1 MDGVIEL
8 LQGLGPDALKVI
20 KIFIG
25 TVGAIFTALMI
36 VDAIIQ
42 FRKDKDYKTGFK
54 YLAIALLIGVVSI
67 AGFGFISAVATTVA
81 PTSLDGVGS
90 IATNS
95 TPLH

>member
-1 MDGVIEL
+1 MDGIIKL

-25 TVGAIFTALMI
+25 IVGAIFAALMI
-36 VDAIIQ
+36 IDAIIQ
-42 FRKDKDYKTGFK
+42 FRKDKDYKNGFK
-54 YLAIALLIGVVSI
+54 YLAIAILIAVISI
-67 AGFGFISAVATTVA
+67 AGFGFISAIATTVA

>member
-1 MDGVIEL
+1 MDGVIKL
-8 LQGLGPDALKVI
+8 LQGLGPDVLNVF
-20 KIFIG
+20 KIVIG

-42 FRKDKDYKTGFK
+42 FRKDKDFKTGFK
-54 YLAIALLIGVVSI
+54 YLAIAVLIAVVSI
-67 AGFGFISAVATTVA
+67 AGFGFISAIATTVA

>member
-1 MDGVIEL
+1 MDGVIKL
-8 LQGLGPDALKVI
+8 LQGLGPDVLNVLKIV
-20 KIFIG
+20 IG

-36 VDAIIQ
+36 VDTIIQ

-54 YLAIALLIGVVSI
+54 YLAIAVLIAVVSI
-67 AGFGFISAVATTVA
+67 AGFGFISAIATTVA
-81 PTSLDGVGS
+81 PTSIDGVGS

>member
-1 MDGVIEL
+1 MDGVIKL
-8 LQGLGPDALKVI
+8 LQGLGPDVLNVF
-20 KIFIG
+20 KIVIG

-42 FRKDKDYKTGFK
+42 FRKDKDYKTGSK
-54 YLAIALLIGVVSI
+54 YLAIAVLIAVVSI
-67 AGFGFISAVATTVA
+67 AGFGFISAIATTVA

>member
-1 MDGVIEL
+1 MDGVIKL
-8 LQGLGPDALKVI
+8 LQGLGPDALNVI

-25 TVGAIFTALMI
+25 TVGATFTALMI

-67 AGFGFISAVATTVA
+67 SGFGFISAVATTVA

-90 IATNS
+90 IVTNS

>member
-1 MDGVIEL
+1 MDGVIKL
-8 LQGLGPDALKVI
+8 LQGLGPDVLNVI
-20 KIFIG
+20 KILIG

-42 FRKDKDYKTGFK
+42 FRKDKNFKTGFK
-54 YLAIALLIGVVSI
+54 YLAISVLIAVVAI
-67 AGFGFISAVATTVA
+67 AGFGFISAIATTVA

>member
-1 MDGVIEL
+1 MDGIIKL
-8 LQGLGPDALKVI
+8 LQSLGPNVLNVF
-20 KIFIG
+20 KIIIG

-42 FRKDKDYKTGFK
+42 FRKDKNFKTGFK
-54 YLAIALLIGVVSI
+54 YLAIGVLIAVVAI
-67 AGFGFISAVATTVA
+67 AGFGFISAIATTVA

-90 IATNS
+90 IATNP

>member
-1 MDGVIEL
+1 MDGVIKL
-8 LQGLGPDALKVI
+8 LQSLGPDVLNVF
-20 KIFIG
+20 KILIG

-42 FRKDKDYKTGFK
+42 FRKDKDYKNGFK
-54 YLAIALLIGVVSI
+54 YLAIGLLIAIVAFV
-67 AGFGFISAVATTVA
+67 GFGFISAIATTVA

-90 IATNS
+90 IATNP

>member
-1 MDGVIEL
+1 MDGVIKL
-8 LQGLGPDALKVI
+8 LQGLGPDVLNVF
-20 KIFIG
+20 KIVIG

-54 YLAIALLIGVVSI
+54 YLAIALLIAVVSI
-67 AGFGFISAVATTVA
+67 AGFGFISAIATTVA

-90 IATNS
+90 IATNT

>member
-1 MDGVIEL
+1 MDGVIKL
-8 LQGLGPDALKVI
+8 LQGLGPDALNVFKVL
-20 KIFIG
+20 IG

-42 FRKDKDYKTGFK
+42 FHKDKDYKNGFK
-54 YLAIALLIGVVSI
+54 YLAIGVLIAVVAI
-67 AGFGFISAVATTVA
+67 AGFGFISAIATSIA

-90 IATNS
+90 IATNT

>member
-1 MDGVIEL
+1 MDGVIKL
-8 LQGLGPDALKVI
+8 LQGLGPDALNVI

-67 AGFGFISAVATTVA
+67 AGFGFISAIATTIA

>member
-1 MDGVIEL
+1 MDGVIKL

-54 YLAIALLIGVVSI
+54 YLAIAILIAVVSI
-67 AGFGFISAVATTVA
+67 AGFGFISAIATTVA

>member
-1 MDGVIEL
+1 MDGVIKL
-8 LQGLGPDALKVI
+8 LQGLGPDVLNVF
-20 KIFIG
+20 KIVIG

-42 FRKDKDYKTGFK
+42 FRKDKNYKTGFK
-54 YLAIALLIGVVSI
+54 YLAIAVLIAVVSI
-67 AGFGFISAVATTVA
+67 AGFGFISAIATTVA

-90 IATNS
+90 IATNP

>member
-1 MDGVIEL
+1 MDGAVKL
-8 LQGLGPDALKVI
+8 LQGLGPDALNVFKIVI
-20 KIFIG
+20 A

-42 FRKDKDYKTGFK
+42 FRRDKDYKTGFK

-67 AGFGFISAVATTVA
+67 AGFGFISAIAITVA

-95 TPLH
+95 TLLH

>member
-1 MDGVIEL
+1 MDGVTKL
-8 LQGLGPDALKVI
+8 LQGLGPDVLNVF
-20 KIFIG
+20 KIVIG

-54 YLAIALLIGVVSI
+54 YLAIAVLIAVVSI
-67 AGFGFISAVATTVA
+67 AGFGFISAIATTVA

>member
-1 MDGVIEL
+1 MDGVIKL
-8 LQGLGPDALKVI
+8 LQGLGPDVLNVF
-20 KIFIG
+20 KIVIG

-54 YLAIALLIGVVSI
+54 YLAIAVLIAVVSI
-67 AGFGFISAVATTVA
+67 AGFGFISTIAITVA

>member
-1 MDGVIEL
+1 MDGVIKL
-8 LQGLGPDALKVI
+8 LQGLGPDVLNVFKIVI
-20 KIFIG
+20 R

-54 YLAIALLIGVVSI
+54 YLAIAVLIAVISI
-67 AGFGFISAVATTVA
+67 AGFGFISAIATTVA

>member
-1 MDGVIEL
+1 MDGIIKL
-8 LQGLGPDALKVI
+8 LQGLGPDVLNVI

-36 VDAIIQ
+36 IEAIIQ
-42 FRKDKDYKTGFK
+42 FHKDKEYKTGFK
-54 YLAIALLIGVVSI
+54 YLSIAILIAVVSI
-67 AGFGFISAVATTVA
+67 AGFGFISAIATTVA

-95 TPLH
+95 TLLH

>member
-1 MDGVIEL
+1 MDGVIKL
-8 LQGLGPDALKVI
+8 LQGLGPDVLNVF
-20 KIFIG
+20 KIVIG

-54 YLAIALLIGVVSI
+54 YLAIAVLIAVVSI
-67 AGFGFISAVATTVA
+67 SGFGFISTIATTVA

>member
-1 MDGVIEL
+1 MDGAIKL
-8 LQGLGPDALKVI
+8 LQGLGPDVLNVI

-25 TVGAIFTALMI
+25 IVGAIFTALMI
-36 VDAIIQ
+36 IDAIIQ
-42 FRKDKDYKTGFK
+42 FRKDKDYKNGFK
-54 YLAIALLIGVVSI
+54 YLAIAILIAVVSI
-67 AGFGFISAVATTVA
+67 AGFGFISAIATTVA

>member
-1 MDGVIEL
+1 MDGVIKL
-8 LQGLGPDALKVI
+8 LQGLGPDVLNVI
-20 KIFIG
+20 KVAVGIIG
-25 TVGAIFTALMI
+25 AVFVALMI
-36 VDAIIQ
+36 IDAIIQ
-42 FRKDKDYKTGFK
+42 FRKDKDYKNGFK
-54 YLAIALLIGVVSI
+54 YLAIAVLIGVVAV

>member
-1 MDGVIEL
+1 MDGVIKL
-8 LQGLGPDALKVI
+8 LQGLGPDVLNVF
-20 KIFIG
+20 KIVIG

-36 VDAIIQ
+36 IDAIIQ

-54 YLAIALLIGVVSI
+54 YLAIAALIAVISI
-67 AGFGFISAVATTVA
+67 AGFGFISAIATTVA

-95 TPLH
+95 TPFH

>member
-1 MDGVIEL
+1 MDGVIKL
-8 LQGLGPDALKVI
+8 LQGLGPDVLNVI

-36 VDAIIQ
+36 IDAIIQ

-54 YLAIALLIGVVSI
+54 YLAIAVLIGVVSI
-67 AGFGFISAVATTVA
+67 AGFGFISAIATTVA

>member
-1 MDGVIEL
+1 MDGVIKL
-8 LQGLGPDALKVI
+8 LQGLGPDVLGVF
-20 KIFIG
+20 KIVIG

-54 YLAIALLIGVVSI
+54 YLAIAVLIAVVSI
-67 AGFGFISAVATTVA
+67 AGFGFISAIATTVA

>member
-1 MDGVIEL
+1 MDGVIKL
-8 LQGLGPDALKVI
+8 LQGLGPDVLNVF
-20 KIFIG
+20 KIVIG

-54 YLAIALLIGVVSI
+54 YLAIAVLIAVVSI
-67 AGFGFISAVATTVA
+67 AGFGFISAIAATVA

-90 IATNS
+90 IAINS

>member
-1 MDGVIEL
+1 MDGVIKL
-8 LQGLGPDALKVI
+8 LQGLGPDVLNVI
-20 KIFIG
+20 KIAIG
-25 TVGAIFTALMI
+25 TIGADFVALMI
-36 VDAIIQ
+36 IDAIIQ
-42 FRKDKDYKTGFK
+42 FRKDKDYKNGFK
-54 YLAIALLIGVVSI
+54 YLAIAVLIGVVAV

>member
-1 MDGVIEL
+1 MDGVIKL
-8 LQGLGPDALKVI
+8 LQGLGPDVLNVI

-25 TVGAIFTALMI
+25 TVGAISTALMI

-54 YLAIALLIGVVSI
+54 YLAIAVLIAVVSI
-67 AGFGFISAVATTVA
+67 AGFGFISAIATTVA

-90 IATNS
+90 IATNT

>member
-1 MDGVIEL
+1 MDGVIKL
-8 LQGLGPDALKVI
+8 LQGLGPDVLNVVKVA
-20 KIFIG
+20 IG
-25 TVGAIFTALMI
+25 IIGAVFVALMI
-36 VDAIIQ
+36 IDAIIQ
-42 FRKDKDYKTGFK
+42 FRKDKDYKNGFK
-54 YLAIALLIGVVSI
+54 YLAIAVLIGVVAV

>member
-1 MDGVIEL
+1 MDGVIKL
-8 LQGLGPDALKVI
+8 LQGLGPDALNVI

-36 VDAIIQ
+36 IDAIIQ

-54 YLAIALLIGVVSI
+54 YLAIAVLIAVVSI
-67 AGFGFISAVATTVA
+67 AGLGFISAIAITVA

>member
-1 MDGVIEL
+1 MDGVIKL
-8 LQGLGPDALKVI
+8 LQGLGPDVLNVI

-25 TVGAIFTALMI
+25 IVGAIFTALMI
-36 VDAIIQ
+36 IDAIIQ

-67 AGFGFISAVATTVA
+67 AGFGFISAIATTVA